1 MCSIKTSIYS
11 GIVSFS
17 LENWNSRT
25 GAVMQHPLKA
35 ALSLSLE
42 VQMSSFIV
50 SMVEKDML

>member
-17 LENWNSRT
+17 LENWNSGT
-25 GAVMQHPLKA
+25 VMQHPLKA